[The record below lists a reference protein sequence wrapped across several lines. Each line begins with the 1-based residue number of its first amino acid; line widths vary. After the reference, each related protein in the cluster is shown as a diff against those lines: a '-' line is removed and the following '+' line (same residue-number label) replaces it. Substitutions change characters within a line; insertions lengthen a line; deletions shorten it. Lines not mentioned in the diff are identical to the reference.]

1 MKKYQNEDEV
11 NENTDLSSNFKM
23 YASDRDDDKDDDRE
37 EEEED
42 DLDGGG
48 DWGDVDP
55 AGGPAPTSPGSA
67 V

>member
-11 NENTDLSSNFKM
+11 NKNTDLSSNFKM
-23 YASDRDDDKDDDRE
+23 YASDCDDDKDDDRE
-37 EEEED
+37 EEEEEEED
-42 DLDGGG
+42 G

>member
-1 MKKYQNEDEV
+1 MKKYQNEDAV
-11 NENTDLSSNFKM
+11 NENTDLADNFKM
-23 YASDRDDDKDDDRE
+23 YASDRDDDDREDKE

-42 DLDGGG
+42 DLEENS